1 VESVS
6 IWDIPEV
13 RAVFGLYAGRQPR
26 LVFIGV
32 ADSLLERIVKQLVVS
47 DRTADGA
54 LVVHPGYV
62 NEIRWWQHVEF
73 ADSDA
78 ARAAEFVASDVLEPL
93 FSSRRPSSPSARD
106 LASDAQFRERMGA
119 LFAGAPSGIATIPT
133 LDAVIDR
140 LDALEAQIARRD

>member
-13 RAVFGLYAGRQPR
+13 RAVFGLYAGRQRR

-32 ADSLLERIVKQLVVS
+32 ADSLLERIVKQFVVS
-47 DRTADGA
+47 DRAAGGA
-54 LVVHPGYV
+54 LIMHPGFV
-62 NEIRWWQHVEF
+62 NEIRWWQHGEF

-119 LFAGAPSGIATIPT
+119 LFAGPPSGIATIPT
-133 LDAVIDR
+133 LDAVIER
-140 LDALEAQIARRD
+140 LDALEARIARRD